1 MTYDAFIRTI
11 NEMNGLFYSI
21 GIATAEQRY
30 SHYNN
35 SNGTILAN
43 LVKRINILEEDF
55 MKFYESKFLVFGDNY
70 IQRMSKYMWNHFS
83 DAGDYSVFTLKG
95 DKDLVKEA
103 LAKAEEEYDYILK
116 HIEENYTIRKKPIHI
131 CNRCHSI
138 VRKKNVSKGY
148 KYYCPEC
155 DEDLFEFETMFTE
168 IIPKTKLIP

>member
-30 SHYNN
+30 SHLND
-35 SNGTILAN
+35 SNGTIIATIG
-43 LVKRINILEEDF
+43 KRIDTLQEDF
-55 MKFYESKFLVFGDNY
+55 MKFYESHFLIFGDTCVD
-70 IQRMSKYMWNHFS
+70 RMCKFMWNRFS

-95 DKDLVKEA
+95 DEGLIYKA
-103 LAKAEEEYDYILK
+103 LTKAEIEYKYLLK

-155 DEDLFEFETMFTE
+155 DEDLFEFETMFTD

>member
-1 MTYDAFIRTI
+1 MTYNQFISTI
-11 NEMNGLFYSI
+11 NELNGVFFAY
-21 GIATAEQRY
+21 GVVRAEQRY

-35 SNGTILAN
+35 SNGTIMATIG
-43 LVKRINILEEDF
+43 KRIDDLQEDF

-70 IQRMSKYMWNHFS
+70 IPKRSKYMWNHFS

-103 LAKAEEEYDYILK
+103 LAKAEEEYGYILK
-116 HIEENYTIRKKPIHI
+116 HIKENYTIRKKPIHI

-138 VRKKNVSKGY
+138 VSKKNVSKGY